1 MSQLATPTIG
11 FGTAPR
17 TPLAVVPEAQAK
29 RGWFEKTFSGK
40 PVGVSLSCF
49 PSSPLFF
56 FHQSSTGIGIEGQI
70 NDADH

>member
-40 PVGVSLSCF
+40 SVGVSLLLVLCNLLWMDF
-49 PSSPLFF
+49 RRMLM
-56 FHQSSTGIGIEGQI
+56 IVLRVDIYL
-70 NDADH
+70 

>member
-1 MSQLATPTIG
+1 MSQLRTPTIG

-40 PVGVSLSCF
+40 PVGVSGLLT
-49 PSSPLFF
+49 PL
-56 FHQSSTGIGIEGQI
+56 
-70 NDADH
+70 

>member
-29 RGWFEKTFSGK
+29 RGWFEKAFSGK
-40 PVGVSLSCF
+40 PVGVS
-49 PSSPLFF
+49 PLLLLLLLLLLLP
-56 FHQSSTGIGIEGQI
+56 QLC
-70 NDADH
+70 

>member
-29 RGWFEKTFSGK
+29 RGWFEKAFSGK
-40 PVGVSLSCF
+40 PVGVSSDPLLSILYILVHG
-49 PSSPLFF
+49 S
-56 FHQSSTGIGIEGQI
+56 QSERTG
-70 NDADH
+70 ADQ